1 MGWWQVAAAA
11 SYPADVLVE
20 EYAGLVVIP
29 YKAWV
34 LVGTSGLR
42 CLGLAAMSVW
52 Y

>member
-1 MGWWQVAAAA
+1 MAVAA
-11 SYPADVLVE
+11 SYPAGVLVE
-20 EYAGLVVIP
+20 ECVELVGALYPAG
-29 YKAWV
+29 V